1 MKKQINLFL
10 ISIGLIV
17 LIYLLTTFINMDF
30 FRIMK
35 SISVALTVL
44 AILFSG
50 TLGSGERQ
58 RGNYHSNPARTT
70 KAVLD
75 SWKILI
81 FAVPFYLVLLLNALF

>member
-1 MKKQINLFL
+1 MKKQVNLFL
-10 ISIGLIV
+10 ISIGLII
-17 LIYLLTTFINMDF
+17 LIYLLVTVTNTGF

-58 RGNYHSNPARTT
+58 RNNYHSKPARTT

-75 SWKILI
+75 SWKILL
-81 FAVPFYLVLLLNALF
+81 FAVPFYLVYY